1 MTIILT
7 ANCECGSPFGDFFYK
22 YFAFYSLYTLTNRA
36 TTCKIRIQTSKNRE
50 KCSSWS
56 KVLYETEA
64 KNSMYDDK
72 AKIRDELIMTLT
84 AELPVMRARL
94 GMSQEV
100 MASAIGVSRQTYSA
114 IETRTKK
121 MSWTMFM
128 ALIAVLDMN
137 EATSVM
143 LDQIPDYIQTIRQLT
158 EKK

>member
-1 MTIILT
+1 
-7 ANCECGSPFGDFFYK
+7 
-22 YFAFYSLYTLTNRA
+22 
-36 TTCKIRIQTSKNRE
+36 
-50 KCSSWS
+50 
-56 KVLYETEA
+56 
-64 KNSMYDDK
+64 MYDDK

-94 GMSQEV
+94 GISQEV

-128 ALIAVLDMN
+128 AL
-137 EATSVM
+137 
-143 LDQIPDYIQTIRQLT
+143 QTIRQLT

>member
-1 MTIILT
+1 MSLDTILVCLIYH
-7 ANCECGSPFGDFFYK
+7 F
-22 YFAFYSLYTLTNRA
+22 
-36 TTCKIRIQTSKNRE
+36 
-50 KCSSWS
+50 
-56 KVLYETEA
+56 
-64 KNSMYDDK
+64 K

-128 ALIAVLDMN
+128 ALIAVLDMIK
-137 EATSVM
+137 TSSKGFNCCEYPA
-143 LDQIPDYIQTIRQLT
+143 QHRRKGTGTR
-158 EKK
+158 

>member
-1 MTIILT
+1 
-7 ANCECGSPFGDFFYK
+7 
-22 YFAFYSLYTLTNRA
+22 
-36 TTCKIRIQTSKNRE
+36 
-50 KCSSWS
+50 
-56 KVLYETEA
+56 
-64 KNSMYDDK
+64 MYDDK

-158 EKK
+158 EKKQSNWTFSSLSSTRVLRNIKLTFQGGKIHGKH

>member
-1 MTIILT
+1 MGGVFHGVRYSTNFFIIYPEKSFVVFLV
-7 ANCECGSPFGDFFYK
+7 FYFNHLMQIAYK
-22 YFAFYSLYTLTNRA
+22 
-36 TTCKIRIQTSKNRE
+36 
-50 KCSSWS
+50 
-56 KVLYETEA
+56 
-64 KNSMYDDK
+64 
-72 AKIRDELIMTLT
+72 
-84 AELPVMRARL
+84 RARL

>member
-1 MTIILT
+1 
-7 ANCECGSPFGDFFYK
+7 
-22 YFAFYSLYTLTNRA
+22 
-36 TTCKIRIQTSKNRE
+36 
-50 KCSSWS
+50 
-56 KVLYETEA
+56 
-64 KNSMYDDK
+64 MYDDK

-114 IETRTKK
+114 IETRTK
-121 MSWTMFM
+121 MFM

>member
-1 MTIILT
+1 MET
-7 ANCECGSPFGDFFYK
+7 FFYK

-36 TTCKIRIQTSKNRE
+36 TTCKMRIQDSKNRE

-56 KVLYETEA
+56 KVLYETGA

-143 LDQIPDYIQTIRQLT
+143 LDQIPDFIQTIRQLT